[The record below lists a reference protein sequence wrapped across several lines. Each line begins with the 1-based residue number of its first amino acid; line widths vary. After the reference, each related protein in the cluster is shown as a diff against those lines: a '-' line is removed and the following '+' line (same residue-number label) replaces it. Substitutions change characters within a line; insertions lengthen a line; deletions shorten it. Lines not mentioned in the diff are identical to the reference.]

1 MKLDLK
7 RLATVLQQL
16 EWELEHTWGLRN
28 MSGGFVKLDYVS
40 HDEEYIYLTC
50 KSGVQNDVDND
61 VVYEDFKMNFDF
73 KLL

>member
-1 MKLDLK
+1 MELDLE
-7 RLATVLQQL
+7 RLAIELQNL
-16 EWELEHTWGLRN
+16 EWELKRDWGLKN

-40 HDEEYIYLTC
+40 HDKNYIYLTC